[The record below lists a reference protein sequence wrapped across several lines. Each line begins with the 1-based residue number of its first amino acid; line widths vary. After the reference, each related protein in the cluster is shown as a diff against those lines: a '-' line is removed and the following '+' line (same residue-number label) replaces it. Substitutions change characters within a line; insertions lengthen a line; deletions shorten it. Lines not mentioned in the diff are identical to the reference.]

1 MKTILGTLALLCVMT
16 AQAHTFQL
24 HEEDLPV
31 TKRSPYKKMVHFNP
45 FALMIG
51 GFELG
56 FEKPT
61 TTKES
66 ILFNFGY
73 YLSEEAGFLDLKDN
87 FKNMSGVRIDV
98 QYRFYKKTNNYIKN
112 VYFAPFLN
120 IKTMTAD
127 KGTYDSKTYKT
138 NYESKSATTL
148 SIGYL
153 LGIRK
158 SIFEN
163 VYLDLGIGGGIY
175 IPASGLDHSDLHI
188 GLFQPFKKGVQFR
201 AHSSILIAL

>member
-1 MKTILGTLALLCVMT
+1 MKTILGTFAMLCVMM
-16 AQAHTFQL
+16 AQAHTFKIN
-24 HEEDLPV
+24 EDDLPV

-66 ILFNFGY
+66 FLFNFGY
-73 YLSEEAGFLDLKDN
+73 YLSEEAGFLDLKDD
-87 FKNMSGVRIDV
+87 FKNMSGVRIDI

-120 IKTMTAD
+120 IKTMTAEMGEYNMLD
-127 KGTYDSKTYKT
+127 KKTY
-138 NYESKSATTL
+138 YVSKSATTL
-148 SIGYL
+148 SVGYL
-153 LGIRK
+153 LGLRK

-163 VYLDLGIGGGIY
+163 VYLDLGIGGGVY
-175 IPASGLDHSDLHI
+175 IPASGSDHSDLHI